1 MEVALES
8 MDKPLSYY
16 WNEAFIKIKHIIKR
30 LLYNLRK
37 IKSYRVPKEV
47 ANSID
52 GVCQECLKHQ
62 TLKLI
67 HASNQEL
74 KDMINSVY
82 QSPAYITLFKNCN
95 IRKFKEEDFISVDVN
110 DIVKKLQNIDKLIET
125 EERSLN
131 NRKYYQNSNP
141 DYITECQQR
150 FELIKQF
157 YTIEL
162 NAISKYFT
170 YGKPINES
178 IPLGKEMNV
187 DPVVD

>member
-37 IKSYRVPKEV
+37 IKYYKVPKEV
-47 ANSID
+47 AKSID

-67 HASNQEL
+67 HATNQEL
-74 KDMINSVY
+74 KDMINSIY

-95 IRKFKEEDFISVDVN
+95 IRKFKEEDFISVDV
-110 DIVKKLQNIDKLIET
+110 DGIVKKLQNIDKLIET

-170 YGKPINES
+170 YGKPINETMH
-178 IPLGKEMNV
+178 LGKEMDV
-187 DPVVD
+187 DPVIN

>member
-37 IKSYRVPKEV
+37 IKSYKVPKEV
-47 ANSID
+47 AKSID

-178 IPLGKEMNV
+178 IPLGKEMDV